1 MRIAIIGDIHAI
13 APNDPHGLFHEN
25 RLFFKDAWPSFLA
38 LMTQIKAAS
47 PDLVISVGDLMD
59 WYSDENRDLVAEQFN
74 QLNCPW
80 HFTPGNHDL
89 EFPVYPFTRWALTR
103 DKGEELTK
111 HWEAA
116 GFDFGNQYIEAED
129 SGLFLINSAFSKV
142 ADGTKEWLLE
152 RLPQNKRNIIVT
164 HVPFAHPEIIKHIL
178 SVSPNLDMI
187 KYVQSG
193 NPCFFDEEIQS
204 QVSHVFNGHL
214 HFSRTIKTHPT
225 QHHLVGMG
233 ITPIRTPKRLGRFHL
248 LTLGKE
254 TSLQT
259 ILAE

>member
-1 MRIAIIGDIHAI
+1 MRITIIGDIHAI
-13 APNDPHGLFHEN
+13 APNDPHDLFHDH

-59 WYSDENRDLVAEQFN
+59 WYSDENRDLVVEQFN
-74 QLNCPW
+74 QLHCPW
-80 HFTPGNHDL
+80 YFTPGNHDL
-89 EFPVYPFTRWALTR
+89 EFPVYPFTKWKLTR
-103 DKGEELTK
+103 DKGDELSQ

-116 GFDFGNQYIEAED
+116 GFNFGNQYLEAED
-129 SGLFLINSAFSKV
+129 TGLFLINSAFSKV

-152 RLPQNKRNIIVT
+152 RLPKNKRNFIFT
-164 HVPFAHPEIIKHIL
+164 HVPFAHPDIREHIL
-178 SVSPNLDMI
+178 SVSPNRDMT

-193 NPCFFDEEIQS
+193 NPDFFDAEIQS

-214 HFSRTIKTHPT
+214 HSTGTVETYPT
-225 QHHLVGMG
+225 QHHFVGMG
-233 ITPIRTPKRLGRFHL
+233 ITPARSGNVRANFHL

-254 TSLQT
+254 TTLET
-259 ILAE
+259 IIPE